1 MMTLTST
8 DYTRISSTEMIHV
21 CSKRDEQYGGGVDIL
36 ADSKVTTPFCLIDIR
51 TTLLLDV

>member
-1 MMTLTST
+1 MTLTST